1 MDNLKKIEEL
11 LQELN
16 NNPIG
21 LQTVLNQTRV
31 RVGVI
36 PEKNFDIASLVVQL
50 EILKVLENINNKVQ
64 TLENKSIKS
73 EVENETLEEKP
84 KPKKPAK

>member
-1 MDNLKKIEEL
+1 MDKLKKIEEI

-16 NNPIG
+16 DSPMG
-21 LQTVLNQTRV
+21 LQTTLNQIRV

-36 PEKNFDIASLVVQL
+36 PEKNFDITSLLVQL

-64 TLENKSIKS
+64 TLENISIES
-73 EVENETLEEKP
+73 VVENETVEEKP
-84 KPKKPAK
+84 KLKKPAK

>member
-1 MDNLKKIEEL
+1 MDKLKKIEEI

-16 NNPIG
+16 DNPTG
-21 LQTVLNQTRV
+21 LQTTLNQIRV

-36 PEKNFDIASLVVQL
+36 PEKNFDIASLLVQL

-64 TLENKSIKS
+64 TLENISA
-73 EVENETLEEKP
+73 VEDETSGEKP

>member
-1 MDNLKKIEEL
+1 MDKLKKIEEI

-16 NNPIG
+16 NNPTG
-21 LQTVLNQTRV
+21 LQTALNKIRI

-36 PEKNFDIASLVVQL
+36 PEKNFDIASLLVQL

-64 TLENKSIKS
+64 TLENISA
-73 EVENETLEEKP
+73 VEDETSEEKP

>member
-1 MDNLKKIEEL
+1 MDKLKKIEEI

-16 NNPIG
+16 DNPMG
-21 LQTVLNQTRV
+21 LQTTLNQIRV

-36 PEKNFDIASLVVQL
+36 PEKNFDITSLLVQL

-64 TLENKSIKS
+64 TLENISIES
-73 EVENETLEEKP
+73 VVENETVEEKP